1 MNSKSE
7 ALRLA
12 AMGYHVIPTHR
23 VDHGQCSCGSAICPS
38 PGKHPRT
45 IHGVHDATLD
55 PETIEKWWAAMPDAW
70 LAICPDP
77 EWLVVDVDPRHGGDH
92 KWGRIVAETGIDPAD
107 VDIIGE
113 IDDNVVASTGYVITP
128 FVGFVPY
135 PYPFSPNV
143 SETKE
148 IFFVPLSLLMDESRF
163 RDQERVIGPYSYQGP
178 IFDYDGHII
187 WGATARILKHLVSL
201 LAATDDSSGPV
212 LCDSSG

>member
-1 MNSKSE
+1 MLYSLCDAIIAPVTSDTVRRVVAGYRKNRISGPHFVPSAVLIPLVCKGGELHVLLTERTEEVGSHKGQVCFPGGSVHPDDKNLLE
-7 ALRLA
+7 TALR
-12 AMGYHVIPTHR
+12 
-23 VDHGQCSCGSAICPS
+23 
-38 PGKHPRT
+38 
-45 IHGVHDATLD
+45 
-55 PETIEKWWAAMPDAW
+55 EAW
-70 LAICPDP
+70 
-77 EWLVVDVDPRHGGDH
+77 E
-92 KWGRIVAETGIDPAD
+92 ETGIDPAD

-178 IFDYDGHII
+178 VCDYDGHII